1 MAMKLLPYLKAHRWR
16 IAWAL
21 LQVLL
26 IAGFELLKPWPLQ
39 IVIDNALG
47 GKPFPI
53 AALSS
58 SPVKLLLL
66 ACVGMVVVHFGA
78 GVLTLLHNYTAIRIG
93 QDMVNDLRGALYAH
107 LQRLSLAFHSRQRVG
122 DLLYRITAD
131 SFAVQTMIMNGALP
145 ILSALVLLA
154 GMLVVLFPL
163 DPTLTVLALTVVPVL
178 FALIALFNRK
188 IVEIAGDVRTTES
201 RVYSLVQWAMSSIK
215 LVQAFTKEEEE
226 HRRFMGASRES
237 LQATLRLYSWQT
249 LYSGTVNLVIAAGTA
264 IVVFAGAQAV
274 ISGTLSIGQLIVF
287 ISYLAQLYAPINQI
301 TQSWG
306 LIAGARVGARKI
318 FEILDTEP
326 DLKDGT
332 RNFPPSGARGEVAWS
347 GVDFRY
353 RADTPILTGIELKVP
368 AGTKIAV
375 VGPTGAGKSTL
386 LGLLPRFYDPSAGS
400 VAIDGV
406 DVREYTLRS
415 LRSQIAMVLQP
426 PLIFPLSVRDNIAYG
441 RPGADDAA
449 IEQAARLAQ
458 VDDLIASLP
467 AGYDTLL
474 GESGAALS
482 EGEKQRITIAR
493 ALLRDAPILIL
504 DEPTSALD
512 VTTEALVMAGIE
524 RLMVGRTTFI
534 IAHRLSTVRRCDRI
548 LVLHGGAIVEQ
559 GTLSELLRLNGFFA
573 EYYRTQFA
581 PEEEHDR
588 AGRASGLKSFRGF
601 GETSDRHHKPFP
613 RVPEI
618 VLNTGLT
625 PTLISHSPSTA

>member
-58 SPVKLLLL
+58 SSVKLLLL

-145 ILSALVLLA
+145 ILSAVVLLA

-264 IVVFAGAQAV
+264 IVVFAGARAV

-332 RNFPPSGARGEVAWS
+332 RSFPPNGARGEVTWS

-441 RPGADDAA
+441 RPGSDDAA

-467 AGYDTLL
+467 GGYDTLL

-548 LVLHGGAIVEQ
+548 LVLHGGTIVEQ
-559 GTLSELLRLNGFFA
+559 GTLAELLRLDGFFA

-581 PEEEHDR
+581 PEEEH
-588 AGRASGLKSFRGF
+588 AEPVGL
-601 GETSDRHHKPFP
+601 
-613 RVPEI
+613 RV
-618 VLNTGLT
+618 
-625 PTLISHSPSTA
+625 

>member
-1 MAMKLLPYLKAHRWR
+1 MVMKLLPYLKAHRWR

-21 LQVLL
+21 LQVFL
-26 IAGFELLKPWPLQ
+26 IAAFELLKPWPLQ

-154 GMLVVLFPL
+154 GMLVILFPL
-163 DPTLTVLALTVVPVL
+163 DPALTVLALTVVPVL

-188 IVEIAGDVRTTES
+188 IVEIAGDVRATES

-274 ISGTLSIGQLIVF
+274 ISGTLSVGQLIVF

-326 DLKDGT
+326 DLEDGT
-332 RNFPPSGARGEVAWS
+332 QNFPQSGARGEVAWS
-347 GVDFRY
+347 RVDFRY

-400 VAIDGV
+400 VAIDGI
-406 DVREYTLRS
+406 DVREYALRS
-415 LRSQIAMVLQP
+415 LRNQIAMVLQP
-426 PLIFPLSVRDNIAYG
+426 PLIFPLSARDNIAYG
-441 RPGADDAA
+441 RPGAGDAA
-449 IEQAARLAQ
+449 IEHAARLARI
-458 VDDLIASLP
+458 DDLIASLP

-474 GESGAALS
+474 GESGASLS

-493 ALLRDAPILIL
+493 ALLRNAPILIL

-524 RLMVGRTTFI
+524 GLMAGRTTFV
-534 IAHRLSTVRRCDRI
+534 IAHRLSTVQRCDRI
-548 LVLHGGAIVEQ
+548 VVLRGGVIVEQ
-559 GTLSELLRLNGFFA
+559 GTLPELLHLDGFFA

-581 PEEEHDR
+581 PQ
-588 AGRASGLKSFRGF
+588 
-601 GETSDRHHKPFP
+601 ETGAEQI
-613 RVPEI
+613 RVE
-618 VLNTGLT
+618 V
-625 PTLISHSPSTA
+625 

>member
-1 MAMKLLPYLKAHRWR
+1 MVMKLIPYLKGHQWS
-16 IAWAL
+16 IVWAMF
-21 LQVLL
+21 QVLL
-26 IAGFELLKPWPLQ
+26 IVGFELLKPWPLQ
-39 IVIDNALG
+39 IVIDNVLV
-47 GKPFPI
+47 GKS
-53 AALSS
+53 LSFAGFTS
-58 SPVKLLLL
+58 SPGSLLLF
-66 ACVGMVVVHFGA
+66 ASIGIVAVHFGA
-78 GVLTLLHNYTAIRIG
+78 GALTLLHNYTAIRIG
-93 QDMVNDLRGALYAH
+93 QNMVNDLRGSLYAH

-145 ILSALVLLA
+145 ILSALVLLV

-163 DPTLTVLALTVVPVL
+163 DPVLTMLALTVVPVL
-178 FALIALFNRK
+178 FVLISLFNRR
-188 IVEIAGDVRTTES
+188 IVEVAGDVRTTES

-264 IVVFAGAQAV
+264 LVVFAGARAV
-274 ISGTLSIGQLIVF
+274 ISGTLSVGQLIVF

-306 LIAGARVGARKI
+306 LIAGARVGARRI

-326 DLKDGT
+326 DLQDG
-332 RNFPPSGARGEVAWS
+332 RQDFPPGGARGEVAWF
-347 GVDFRY
+347 GVNFRY
-353 RADTPILTGIELKVP
+353 RADTLILTGVDLNVP
-368 AGTKIAV
+368 AGAKIAV

-400 VAIDGV
+400 VAIDGL
-406 DVREYTLRS
+406 DVREYTLKS
-415 LRSQIAMVLQP
+415 LRKQIAMVLQP

-449 IEQAARLAQ
+449 IEQAAQLARI
-458 VDDLIASLP
+458 DDLIDSLP

-474 GESGAALS
+474 GESGVSLS

-512 VTTEALVMAGIE
+512 VMTEALVMAGIE

-548 LVLHGGAIVEQ
+548 VVLRAGTIVEQ
-559 GTLSELLRLNGFFA
+559 GTLRELLRRDGFFA

-581 PEEEHDR
+581 PEEEH
-588 AGRASGLKSFRGF
+588 AKQVSLQ
-601 GETSDRHHKPFP
+601 
-613 RVPEI
+613 V
-618 VLNTGLT
+618 
-625 PTLISHSPSTA
+625 

>member
-1 MAMKLLPYLKAHRWR
+1 MVMKLLPYLKAHRWR

-122 DLLYRITAD
+122 DLLYRLTAD

-178 FALIALFNRK
+178 FTLIALFNRK
-188 IVEIAGDVRTTES
+188 IVQIAGDVRTTES

-249 LYSGTVNLVIAAGTA
+249 LYSATVNLVIAAGTA

-326 DLKDGT
+326 DLKDGM
-332 RNFPPSGARGEVAWS
+332 RKFPPSAARGEIVWS

-368 AGTKIAV
+368 AGAKIAV

-400 VAIDGV
+400 VAIDGI

-415 LRSQIAMVLQP
+415 LRNQIAMVLQP

-441 RPGADDAA
+441 RPGADDPA
-449 IEQAARLAQ
+449 IEEAARLAQ

-493 ALLRDAPILIL
+493 ALLRDAPILVL

-534 IAHRLSTVRRCDRI
+534 IAHRLSTVRQCDRI

-559 GTLSELLRLNGFFA
+559 GTLPELLRLNGFFR

-581 PEEEHDR
+581 PEQEHTEQV
-588 AGRASGLKSFRGF
+588 GL
-601 GETSDRHHKPFP
+601 
-613 RVPEI
+613 RV
-618 VLNTGLT
+618 
-625 PTLISHSPSTA
+625 

>member
-1 MAMKLLPYLKAHRWR
+1 MSQFTMVMKLLPYLKAHRWR

-58 SPVKLLLL
+58 SPVKLLFL

-93 QDMVNDLRGALYAH
+93 QDMVNDLRSALYAH

-122 DLLYRITAD
+122 DLLYRLTAD

-188 IVEIAGDVRTTES
+188 IVLIAGDVRTTES
-201 RVYSLVQWAMSSIK
+201 RVYSLVQWGMSSIK

-237 LQATLRLYSWQT
+237 LRATLRLYSWQT

-318 FEILDTEP
+318 FEILDTEA
-326 DLKDGT
+326 DLKDGS
-332 RNFPPSGARGEVAWS
+332 RSFPPEGTRGEIAWR
-347 GVDFRY
+347 GVSFCY
-353 RADTPILTGIELKVP
+353 RAGIPVLVGIDLRVP
-368 AGTKIAV
+368 AGAKIAV
-375 VGPTGAGKSTL
+375 IGPTGAGKSTL
-386 LGLLPRFYDPSAGS
+386 LGLLPRFFDPTTGR
-400 VAIDGV
+400 VEIDGV
-406 DVREYTLRS
+406 DLRDYQIRS
-415 LRSQIAMVLQP
+415 LRNQIALVLQP

-441 RPGADDAA
+441 RPGAADAE
-449 IEQAARLAQ
+449 IEKAARLARIH
-458 VDDLIASLP
+458 DLIISLP
-467 AGYDTLL
+467 DGYDTVI
-474 GESGAALS
+474 GEAGHLLS
-482 EGEKQRITIAR
+482 EGEKQRVTIAR

-512 VTTEALVMAGIE
+512 VATEALVMAGIE
-524 RLMVGRTTFI
+524 QLMAGRTTFI
-534 IAHRLSTVRRCDRI
+534 IAHRLSTVQRCDRI
-548 LVLHGGAIVEQ
+548 VALRDGILTEQ
-559 GTLSELLRLNGFFA
+559 GTLPELLRRDGLFA
-573 EYYRTQFA
+573 EYYRAQFA
-581 PEEEHDR
+581 PQQARE
-588 AGRASGLKSFRGF
+588 AKASIGK
-601 GETSDRHHKPFP
+601 
-613 RVPEI
+613 
-618 VLNTGLT
+618 
-625 PTLISHSPSTA
+625 

>member
-1 MAMKLLPYLKAHRWR
+1 MVMKLLPYLKQHRWR

-26 IAGFELLKPWPLQ
+26 IAVFELLKPWPLQ
-39 IVIDNALG
+39 VVIDNALG
-47 GKPFPI
+47 GKPFAI
-53 AALSS
+53 AALAS
-58 SPVKLLLL
+58 SPATLLFF
-66 ACVGMVVVHFGA
+66 ACVAIVVVHFGA
-78 GVLTLLHNYTAIRIG
+78 GAVTLLHNYTAIRIG
-93 QDMVNDLRGALYAH
+93 QDMVNDLRGVLYAH

-145 ILSALVLLA
+145 ILSALVLLV

-163 DPTLTVLALTVVPVL
+163 DPVLTVLALTVVPVL
-178 FALIALFNRK
+178 FVLISLFNRK
-188 IVEIAGDVRTTES
+188 IVEVAGDVRTTES
-201 RVYSLVQWAMSSIK
+201 RVYSLVQWTMSSIK
-215 LVQAFTKEEEE
+215 LVQAFTKEDEE
-226 HRRFMGASRES
+226 HQRFMGASQES

-249 LYSGTVNLVIAAGTA
+249 LYSGTVNLMIAAGTA
-264 IVVFAGAQAV
+264 LVIFAGARTV
-274 ISGTLSIGQLIVF
+274 ISGTLTIGQLIVF
-287 ISYLAQLYAPINQI
+287 ISYLAQLYAPINQM

-306 LIAGARVGARKI
+306 LIAGARVGARRI

-332 RNFPPSGARGEVAWS
+332 QNFSPRGARGEIAWS
-347 GVDFRY
+347 GVCFGY
-353 RADTPILTGIELKVP
+353 RANMPILTGIDLSVP
-368 AGTKIAV
+368 AGTKIAI

-386 LGLLPRFYDPSAGS
+386 LGLLPRFYDPSDGS
-400 VAIDGV
+400 VTIDGR

-426 PLIFPLSVRDNIAYG
+426 PLIFPLSARDNIAYG

-449 IEQAARLAQ
+449 IKQAARIARI
-458 VDDLIASLP
+458 DDVIASLP

-474 GESGAALS
+474 GESGATLS

-512 VTTEALVMAGIE
+512 VTTEAHVMAGIE
-524 RLMVGRTTFI
+524 ALMVGRTTFI

-548 LVLHGGAIVEQ
+548 IVLCGGAIVEQ
-559 GTLSELLRLNGFFA
+559 GTLPELLRRDGFFA

-581 PEEEHDR
+581 TQHDSPEQIGVE
-588 AGRASGLKSFRGF
+588 
-601 GETSDRHHKPFP
+601 
-613 RVPEI
+613 V
-618 VLNTGLT
+618 
-625 PTLISHSPSTA
+625 